1 MRRGATLAVLLLL
14 AACATPR
21 PAPAPI
27 AEFLAF
33 GDSGYHYD
41 YLDADEGE
49 GVTTLAAFVEKERL
63 DWLSDKRPPA
73 EFKPPPAWR
82 RPDTGEYVLAS
93 GQDAVATAMRRY
105 CAGPAACEFAVMLG
119 DNIYPDGATAGTDG
133 RDDATRFR
141 KVLYEPY
148 APLAE
153 NAPAFR
159 IYVALGN
166 HDWRTSRAGAMA
178 QVTYAE
184 ETRPFYMEGIRYR
197 AAPTGDPRELEIFV
211 LDTHVLLSGVTVL
224 EDELADDG
232 SELHTEEIEAPP
244 TWSRPS
250 NELERGMAD
259 WLEKSL
265 AESPARWKIVMGHHP
280 IWSSAGSKF
289 QQARALRE
297 LILPALCRHADLYL
311 AGHEHTLELHT
322 DACKDVPEAQGL
334 PPLPQVVS
342 GAAGKQRPLNTAFQ
356 RHQLAANPE
365 LRSLWTQGLA
375 WGFAHVT
382 LVQDQATIRFFTTP
396 DDGSGELV
404 PAFEHRFDRRSNTP

>member
-1 MRRGATLAVLLLL
+1 MRRGAAFAALLLV
-14 AACATPR
+14 AACTAQR
-21 PAPAPI
+21 PQPTPI

-49 GVTTLAAFVEKERL
+49 GVTTLEAFVEKERL
-63 DWLSDKRPPA
+63 DWLDDKRPPA
-73 EFKPPPAWR
+73 EFKPPPPWR
-82 RPDTGEYVLAS
+82 RPDTGTWVAAS

-119 DNIYPDGATAGTDG
+119 DNIYPDGATAGADG

-166 HDWRTSRAGAMA
+166 HDWRTSREGAMA
-178 QVTYAE
+178 QVKYAE
-184 ETRPFYMEGIRYR
+184 ETRPFYMDGIRYR
-197 AAPTGDPRELEIFV
+197 VAPTGNPRELEIFV

-250 NELERGMAD
+250 NDAERAMAE

-265 AESPARWKIVMGHHP
+265 AESPGALEDRDGPPPDLVLRGQQVPAGAGAARVDP
-280 IWSSAGSKF
+280 AGAVPPCGPLPRRPRAH
-289 QQARALRE
+289 ARAAHGRLQGRAGGQWPPTAAASR
-297 LILPALCRHADLYL
+297 LGRGRQAAPAQYRLPA
-311 AGHEHTLELHT
+311 
-322 DACKDVPEAQGL
+322 
-334 PPLPQVVS
+334 PPARGES
-342 GAAGKQRPLNTAFQ
+342 GAARA
-356 RHQLAANPE
+356 
-365 LRSLWTQGLA
+365 
-375 WGFAHVT
+375 
-382 LVQDQATIRFFTTP
+382 
-396 DDGSGELV
+396 SGRK
-404 PAFEHRFDRRSNTP
+404 ASSGASRM